1 MKISEIN
8 CETGESIERDMTAE
22 EIEKHDSELLLAAE
36 IQLQIEAKQAAKQ
49 SALAT
54 LQLLGLTE
62 EQASALA
69 I

>member
-8 CETGESIERDMTAE
+8 CETGEAIERDMTAE

-36 IQLQIEAKQAAKQ
+36 IQLQIEAKQAARQ
-49 SALAT
+49 RALAK
-54 LQLLGLTE
+54 LQLLDLTE
-62 EQASALA
+62 EEASALS